1 MLDRIGRV
9 SLLAI
14 AVLVTA
20 ACESMPTASETPTTT
35 ATPFD
40 FHPETPD
47 PWAALARPLQ
57 LPRIEPG
64 DACPTTT
71 STMDLEG
78 IGPILGDGPIYPAF
92 LGPDGI
98 FSLGQQVSGNQPQ
111 QIDGRDWWGKKTL
124 WVSDDPVRGIGLVR
138 AGRIDADGEVWF
150 YPGNLREYVGEMRLT
165 VEAWVYG
172 PDTPGGWREWNS
184 GVFFADPGCYAFRI
198 DGEDFTDIVVVQV
211 EA

>member
-1 MLDRIGRV
+1 VRDRTGRV

-14 AVLVTA
+14 VVLVAA
-20 ACESMPTASETPTTT
+20 ACGGMPAESETPTIT

-47 PWAALARPLQ
+47 PWAALARPVE
-57 LPRIEPG
+57 LPSIEPG
-64 DACPTTT
+64 DACPTTQ

-78 IGPILGDGPIYPAF
+78 VGPPLLGDGPIYPA

-98 FSLGQQVSGNQPQ
+98 VTLGFNDRAGTT
-111 QIDGRDWWGKKTL
+111 IDGQDWWEAKVL
-124 WVSDDPVRGIGLVR
+124 WVSDDPDRGIGLIR
-138 AGRIDADGEVWF
+138 GGRIDADGDVWF
-150 YPGNLREYVGEMRLT
+150 YPGNLGEYVSEMRLT

-172 PDTPGGWREWNS
+172 PRTPGGWREWNS
-184 GVFFADPGCYAFRI
+184 WVYFAEPGCYAFQI

-211 EA
+211 TA